1 MKKFFNEFSKAV
13 VVAFVTVCVLVI
25 AADVVQTFMAIALD
39 RAEPGHAL
47 ALMAF
52 GTGLM
57 TILGY
62 CYKSFKQKDSLN
74 RNGLKIDEKN
84 DVTSI
89 EKPEEKKLG
98 FK

>member
-1 MKKFFNEFSKAV
+1 MKKFFNQYSKVV
-13 VVAFVTVCVLVI
+13 VVAFLVVCILVI
-25 AADVVQTFMAIALD
+25 LSDVAQTFMSIALD

-52 GTGLM
+52 GTGFL
-57 TILGY
+57 TIFGY
-62 CYKSFKQKDSLN
+62 CYNSFKLKDSLN

-84 DVTSI
+84 DVTAI